1 MRHFVIMR
9 PILIIVAG
17 LFIFTQLLAQNTI
30 HYSYDSAGNRTQRD
44 TTTTNVAILPTERWN
59 VMPIVSNDQP
69 FAATFGEDVISEE
82 GTSPRVNVWPGVMGK
97 IKPIESH
104 LHQQYSYID
113 DYCGKGSPHYVFLTV
128 FRSLL
133 TNEKI
138 ISTSFEK

>member
-1 MRHFVIMR
+1 MR
-9 PILIIVAG
+9 IIISLLAG
-17 LFIFTQLLAQNTI
+17 FIFAVQAFAQATVV
-30 HYSYDSAGNRTQRD
+30 YSYDPAGNRTQRD
-44 TTTTNVAILPTERWN
+44 TTSSYVAMLPTKSWN

-104 LHQQYSYID
+104 LPQQYSYID
-113 DYCGKGSPHYVFLTV
+113 DYCGKGSPHYVFSTV